1 MAAVGEREV
10 TQGSFSPDIITQME
24 LRELKELVKLLLLRV
39 EAMKR
44 LL

>member
-1 MAAVGEREV
+1 MAAVGERDV
-10 TQGSFSPDIITQME
+10 TQGSSSSEIITQME

>member
-1 MAAVGEREV
+1 MAAVGERDV
-10 TQGSFSPDIITQME
+10 TQGSPDIITQME
-24 LRELKELVKLLLLRV
+24 LRQLKELVKLLLLRV